1 MKILIISCSLH
12 PRSRSR
18 LLANHFIDDVQ
29 ALGADIELID
39 LRDLDIPFCD
49 AVSSSKA
56 PDARLVTDA
65 IREASAVILAVPI
78 YNFDVN
84 AAAKNLLENTMRV
97 WTEKLVGFICVAGG
111 RSSYMSVMG
120 LANDL
125 MLDFRCL
132 IIPRFVY
139 ATGDDFTGE
148 RSDDMALTSDTVRER
163 LAELAST
170 TVALAGALEGVYG
183 GS

>member
-12 PRSRSR
+12 PQSRSH
-18 LLANHFIDDVQ
+18 LLANHFMANVQ
-29 ALGADIELID
+29 ALDADAELID
-39 LRDLDIPFCD
+39 LRELDIPFCD
-49 AVSSSKA
+49 AVSSSNA
-56 PDARLVTDA
+56 PDVRRVADA
-65 IREASAVILAVPI
+65 IREASAVILAAPI

-84 AAAKNLLENTMRV
+84 AAAKNLLENTSRV

-125 MLDFRCL
+125 MLDFRSL

-139 ATGDDFTGE
+139 AASNDFTGD
-148 RSDDMALTSDTVRER
+148 RGDDMALASDAVRER

-170 TVALAGALEGVYG
+170 TVRLADALDGVYG

>member
-12 PRSRSR
+12 PQSRSY
-18 LLANHFIDDVQ
+18 LLANHFMDDVRS
-29 ALGADIELID
+29 LGADVELID
-39 LRDLDIPFCD
+39 LRELDIPFCD

-56 PDARLVTDA
+56 PASRRAADA

-78 YNFDVN
+78 YNFDIN
-84 AAAKNLLENTMRV
+84 AAAKNLVENTGRV

-139 ATGDDFTGE
+139 AVSDDFTGD
-148 RSDDMALTSDTVRER
+148 RSAEMALASDTVRER

-170 TVALAGALEGVYG
+170 TVALAGALDGVYG
-183 GS
+183 ET